1 MNSAVDTQR
10 LAPNLSGVP
19 ETMLMTVWNRAA
31 FSQGPDPLLD
41 DPVLLSLL
49 DRIDYDFHSHF
60 GRPNST
66 HAIRSR
72 YADERVRDFLERHPD
87 GTVVALGEGLETQF
101 WRVDNGRVQW
111 FSIDLPEAIETRR
124 NLLPMHSRNHL
135 LACSALDTTWLE
147 QVAQQTEG
155 PVFVTAAGLLMY
167 FQQAEVLALL
177 QAMVKTLRQ
186 GELFFDCIPPWF
198 SRKTLKGMHLTPDY
212 KTPPMPFGI
221 ALGDLPDF
229 VNQVP
234 GLKLLEDKT
243 YGEPWPRYMRALAV
257 LSHIRPLRQRFA
269 PGLVHC
275 RFTVVD

>member
-1 MNSAVDTQR
+1 MNSAAPIQR

-31 FSQGPDPLLD
+31 FSQGPDPLLE
-41 DPVLLSLL
+41 DPVLLGLI
-49 DRIDYDFHSHF
+49 DRIEYDFRSHF
-60 GRPNST
+60 GRPNAT

-72 YADERVRDFLERHPD
+72 YADERVRDFLERHPH

-101 WRVDNGRVQW
+101 WRVDNGRVNW
-111 FSIDLPEAIETRR
+111 ISVDLPEAIDTRR
-124 NLLPMHSRNHL
+124 DLLPMHSRNHL
-135 LACSALDTTWLE
+135 LACSALDTKWLE
-147 QVAQQTEG
+147 QVAQQSEG

-167 FQQAEVLALL
+167 FQQAEVLRLL
-177 QAMVKTLRQ
+177 QEMVKTLRQ

-198 SRKTLKGMHLTPDY
+198 SRKTLKGLHLTSNY

-221 ALGDLPDF
+221 ALGDLHEF

-234 GLKLLEDKT
+234 GLELLEDKT
-243 YGEPWPRYMRALAV
+243 YAEPWPRYMRVLAL
-257 LSHIRPLRQRFA
+257 LSHVPPLRQRFA